1 MLNWKNSVFALS
13 LASALALPMGAFAGG
28 KGNEDA
34 TKARAEANA
43 QAQKNAVDAQ
53 DQVIEE
59 ALNALEETAKAVK
72 ALAEGKNDEAAEA
85 LERAIGKLEVVT
97 ARDPS
102 LALAPVD
109 VSSTVVDILATPDEI
124 NAAKREALRLMKDH
138 ELQLARPIVS
148 SLASEVQI
156 KTTYIP
162 LGSYPLA
169 LKSAAALLKDGKVD
183 EAKQVLAH
191 ALSTLV
197 VDETIVPLPI
207 LRAAILIK
215 DAKDLSEKADRT
227 DEENQALAV
236 LLDAIDLEIARG
248 EALEYGGEDAFEPLK
263 AEMKEVRKKLAGGGS
278 GEGVFDK
285 LKGLFEDLGREHE
298 ANTQAAKQ

>member
-13 LASALALPMGAFAGG
+13 LASALALPMGAMAQAD
-28 KGNEDA
+28 KADEA
-34 TKARAEANA
+34 KARADANA
-43 QAQKNAVDAQ
+43 AAEQKAVAAQ
-53 DQVIEE
+53 DPVLED
-59 ALNALEETAKAVK
+59 ALAALEETARAAQ
-72 ALAEGKNDEAAEA
+72 ALAEGRNEDAAEA
-85 LERAIGKLEVVT
+85 LERAIGKIEVVV
-97 ARDPS
+97 ARDPA

-109 VSSTVVDILATPDEI
+109 VSSAVVDLLATPEEI

-169 LKSAAALLKDGKVD
+169 LKSAAALLKDGQED
-183 EAKQVLAH
+183 EARQVLAQ
-191 ALSTLV
+191 ALATLV

-263 AEMKEVRKKLAGGGS
+263 AEMKEIRKKLENGGS
-278 GEGVFDK
+278 GKGVFDK
-285 LKGLFEDLGREHE
+285 LKGLFDNLGRKHA
-298 ANTQAAKQ
+298 ANTEAAKK

>member
-1 MLNWKNSVFALS
+1 
-13 LASALALPMGAFAGG
+13 
-28 KGNEDA
+28 
-34 TKARAEANA
+34 
-43 QAQKNAVDAQ
+43 
-53 DQVIEE
+53 
-59 ALNALEETAKAVK
+59 
-72 ALAEGKNDEAAEA
+72 
-85 LERAIGKLEVVT
+85 VVV

-109 VSSTVVDILATPDEI
+109 VSSVVVDLLATPEEI

-138 ELQLARPIVS
+138 QLQLARPIVT

-169 LKSAAALLKDGKVD
+169 LKSAAALLKDGQED
-183 EAKQVLAH
+183 EARQVLAQ
-191 ALSTLV
+191 ALATLV
-197 VDETIVPLPI
+197 VEDVIVPLPL
-207 LRAAILIK
+207 LRASALIEE
-215 DAKDLSEKADRT
+215 AKALSGKADRT

-263 AEMKEVRKKLAGGGS
+263 AEMKEVRKKLADGGS

-298 ANTQAAKQ
+298 ANTQAAKK